1 MSRPAISYPIPT
13 DEPPPLSTP
22 TGYYPPPSPRGKP
35 ASFRDVSGSLSGAS
49 APPGS
54 SHHAGGSGSG
64 SHAHNSH
71 PGHGGGT
78 GSGGSGYGG
87 GPGGGYEGGR
97 SGRQVSGPRAPS
109 STSTLDSYI
118 TRLLVVTKQ
127 LLQGLEQWA
136 RRELSEE
143 AVSDIYV
150 RLGNGFELCVST
162 FRRAGISTAD
172 LDSVPSDLR
181 EILERALAEEPTQDT
196 LNIYLPDIRAI
207 IFNLLN
213 GLKNKQMAYKRHL
226 VERTPQPEPVT
237 PQRPQPRQS
246 APPADAETRSVRSIA
261 SIDGPASPASQTGIL
276 PSASSRPT
284 LAERSQH
291 RERASRPA
299 PPDAFRPSRT
309 RPAPDG
315 SVRTLSSGSI
325 ERPMPRATSPIPSVH
340 SGFGTPPTGPVT
352 PAPTTSAP
360 PARQP
365 RRPERTSRDS
375 ANPTSRFSADSDVSS
390 ISSARAPSDSASAST
405 VTMPIP
411 IPHALSRELPLP
423 PVGGSSHIQPTPSP
437 GALPTATSPAPPPP
451 PVPRTPPPP
460 SPGMPGLPTLNLP
473 DQGEDQGEDAVEVLN
488 GVTAA
493 FVNDGVHPAAR
504 SSFALLQR
512 SDALERRA
520 SKRFSSYTFNKMVGT
535 SPGKKATSGT
545 GSPPRP
551 ARRSN
556 VHAIPPMPALTE
568 AHRSLVAETTPPV
581 SEPAVST
588 AHSVDAISS
597 TSVSASPPASTPGL
611 VTAFLQLG
619 RHVKK
624 TTIELPLTMSA
635 LRLLFMER
643 FEYDPGMEDF
653 PDVYIKDPR
662 TSVQYELEDME
673 DVREGCLLVLD
684 IEPLDQV
691 KQHFDLNFASLAQD
705 IKELKTSLAQSKRMS
720 TTAPSTSLLTV
731 SPVLTA
737 APPPPPVETPR
748 SPMRSDSGPAPVAE
762 LRAHYDEVQSLRRD
776 LAIMRQLHVDFL
788 SQTKESFAALR
799 AQNTAMREVV
809 KTKMGGNRSLLDN
822 SKAKLEGQCQD
833 TIQAVEEVSDI
844 IDGAR
849 EDALRRGVTP
859 PRGRTEK
866 IKADLERATSLVDQ
880 FSRDVTLAE
889 PTWRATWL
897 AELQRVTDE
906 QRLLAY
912 QNKLAADLKNDIK
925 DATEMLDNVRAFVTQ
940 RAVRPRFQPPPPE
953 TGGVTNLLLEIRTK
967 ESDPTARLRAIEE
980 QAKVREREMASRTDD
995 FQDELGAFVQGR
1007 KLRKTGGTDEAER
1020 VRQRRQDQTIRRML
1034 SGDGPGA
1041 EPLSPQITGR
1051 SASAASNA
1059 SSPPGHGA
1067 GGG

>member
-315 SVRTLSSGSI
+315 S
-325 ERPMPRATSPIPSVH
+325 
-340 SGFGTPPTGPVT
+340 
-352 PAPTTSAP
+352 
-360 PARQP
+360 P

-940 RAVRPRFQPPPPE
+940 RA
-953 TGGVTNLLLEIRTK
+953 

-1020 VRQRRQDQTIRRML
+1020 VRQRRQDQTIRHYGEER
-1034 SGDGPGA
+1034 
-1041 EPLSPQITGR
+1041 
-1051 SASAASNA
+1051 
-1059 SSPPGHGA
+1059 
-1067 GGG
+1067 